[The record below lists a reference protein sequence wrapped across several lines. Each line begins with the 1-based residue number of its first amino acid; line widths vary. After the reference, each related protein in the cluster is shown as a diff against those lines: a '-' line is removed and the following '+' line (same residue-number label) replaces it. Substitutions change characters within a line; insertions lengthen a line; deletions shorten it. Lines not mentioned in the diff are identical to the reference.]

1 MGERRKESS
10 MAKVQSSRE
19 VPGFQELK
27 GSVPFLIDLLSR
39 HEPSRS
45 EIPSAFRFMGRDC
58 AG

>member
-1 MGERRKESS
+1 